1 MRAAV
6 SAFVVAML
14 LSIAGCGSATDVDEY
29 RNRQSESAPATT
41 GRITWDDDDADEQDA
56 LVTGGDPAAE

>member
-14 LSIAGCGSATDVDEY
+14 LSIAGCGSATGVDEY

-41 GRITWDDDDADEQDA
+41 GRITWDDDADELDA